1 MAKHK
6 SKKDEILK
14 ILDSLDKQQAEK
26 VLEYIES
33 IKSKKDELA
42 EENKKLKEEID
53 YIKQLNVADIAN
65 LTKKYNQ
72 KELEIKKYG
81 ASKLAKD
88 IIQPIE
94 LLKKVINSPI
104 NNDAVKP
111 YVMGFEMISNQL
123 VQSLESNNIK
133 PMNTQVGEIFDS
145 TKQEATELVENSE
158 FESNRIV
165 AVLSEGYMIHDRV
178 LSYALVK
185 VAK

>member
-1 MAKHK
+1 
-6 SKKDEILK
+6 
-14 ILDSLDKQQAEK
+14 
-26 VLEYIES
+26 
-33 IKSKKDELA
+33 
-42 EENKKLKEEID
+42 
-53 YIKQLNVADIAN
+53 
-65 LTKKYNQ
+65 
-72 KELEIKKYG
+72 
-81 ASKLAKD
+81 
-88 IIQPIE
+88 
-94 LLKKVINSPI
+94 
-104 NNDAVKP
+104 
-111 YVMGFEMISNQL
+111 MISNQL